1 MALKSMRLALTLG
14 LLLSQVALAQSSA
27 PYHGDDDDL
36 DPPAVADEPSE
47 PGKAPAPAAGSI
59 APVDTAKAPRFLAVR
74 CGELFT
80 VTQGRRRDVT
90 VLARDGKVVAIGE
103 RVTVPP
109 EATVVDA
116 RGRKVYPGL
125 VAFETTGLVGQPP
138 EDATDPFALNM
149 AVALSSGITTVGAG
163 DAVAK
168 LTWGTLEGHVV
179 VTNTVVKLDIASAQA
194 RGQLRADLLA
204 VRERGRERRVFEQA
218 KARGVEDAKDPGPL
232 RGRQADLER
241 LTTGRARGVVAA
253 GTRSALLFAADL
265 ATEFKLALVVV
276 GAEEAWTVAPAL
288 GRAGASVVLVPR
300 SRMSPDP
307 KLAHPAGWSIENAR
321 RLHDAGVP
329 VALISASRS
338 VGLGGVGGNDLNTL
352 NLEAAFAVRGGL
364 SEEAALEA
372 LTIVPARL
380 LGVDDR
386 VGSVEVGKDCDL
398 VVTGGDLL
406 HYETLVEWAI
416 VDGRVAY
423 DRDADTL
430 LRHIRPRTPET
441 GIPQLWPRA
450 PGTPEPPMP
459 DKER

>member
-1 MALKSMRLALTLG
+1 VALRLPLTLALA
-14 LLLSQVALAQSSA
+14 LLLPGVASAQ
-27 PYHGDDDDL
+27 YHGDDDDL

-59 APVDTAKAPRFLAVR
+59 APVDTAKPPRWLAVH

-103 RVTVPP
+103 RVTVPA
-109 EATVVDA
+109 EAVVVDA
-116 RGRKVYPGL
+116 RGRRVYPGL
-125 VAFETTGLVGQPP
+125 VAFETSGIVGQPP
-138 EDATDPFALNM
+138 EDATDPFALNL

-168 LTWGTLEGHVV
+168 LTWGTLENHVLA
-179 VTNTVVKLDIASAQA
+179 TNTVVKLDLGSAQA
-194 RGQLRADLLA
+194 RGQLRSDLLA
-204 VRERGRERRVFEQA
+204 VRERGRERRLYEQA

-241 LTTGRARGVVAA
+241 MATGRARGVVAA
-253 GTRSALLFAADL
+253 GTRSLLLHAADL
-265 ATEFKLALVVV
+265 ATEFKLSLIVV
-276 GAEEAWTVAPAL
+276 GGEEAWTVAPVL
-288 GRAGASVVLVPR
+288 GRAGASVVVVPR
-300 SRMSPDP
+300 SRALPDP
-307 KLAHPAGWSIENAR
+307 RLAHPAGWTIENAR

-329 VALISASRS
+329 VAVISASRS

-352 NLEAAFAVRGGL
+352 NLEAAYAVRGGL

-398 VVTGGDLL
+398 IVTGGDLL
-406 HYETLVEWAI
+406 HYETLIEWAI

-423 DRDADTL
+423 DRDSDTL
-430 LRHIRPRTPET
+430 LRHVRPRTPS
-441 GIPQLWPRA
+441 GGVPQLWPRA
-450 PGTPEPPMP
+450 PGTPEPAMP
-459 DKER
+459 EKER